1 MVTPLSP
8 ILLVNWGL
16 ARVYFQSKISN
27 TPSSQSFLDPKDLKR
42 WLCKEGRKFLV
53 EIFYY
58 IKSNVCLI
66 VSSSNMSSFALYV
79 SVSNHPPTLGALPF
93 KQSCNNRLSFIFL
106 QPSLNLSRNTYCV
119 SILSLAIKINT
130 LHIYTSPFSNQI
142 QRIY

>member
-1 MVTPLSP
+1 MAQGKVAFEKKKNLF
-8 ILLVNWGL
+8 LGL
-16 ARVYFQSKISN
+16 CKEGR
-27 TPSSQSFLDPKDLKR
+27 
-42 WLCKEGRKFLV
+42 KEGRKFLV

-79 SVSNHPPTLGALPF
+79 SVSNHPHTLGALPF

-106 QPSLNLSRNTYCV
+106 QPSLNLSQNTYCA
-119 SILSLAIKINT
+119 SILSLAISINT

-142 QRIY
+142 QRIYWFEKRSIIFQLRIQ

>member
-1 MVTPLSP
+1 MRSLFDGPQSP
-8 ILLVNWGL
+8 SKTEVIIEEDIH
-16 ARVYFQSKISN
+16 FQIRRISKDGSV
-27 TPSSQSFLDPKDLKR
+27 R
-42 WLCKEGRKFLV
+42 KEGRKFLV

-106 QPSLNLSRNTYCV
+106 QPSLNLSRNTYCA
-119 SILSLAIKINT
+119 SILSLAISINT